1 MTEQTDQ
8 AWREQQLV
16 EAHQATI
23 GDLRR
28 AEAQVRRL
36 EAEVAAARRF
46 AAEMRDFCSPHGVA
60 VDYADRLIEAMDRA
74 KGAGR

>member
-23 GDLRR
+23 GGLRR

-36 EAEVAAARRF
+36 EAEVAAVRRF

-74 KGAGR
+74 KGDGR

>member
-8 AWREQQLV
+8 ARREQQLV

-28 AEAQVRRL
+28 AEARVQAL

-74 KGAGR
+74 RDAR